1 MLYISCYTYHVMYI
15 YIYIYIYIYVY
26 IYIKCYVSAELH
38 FWFNVWVPLAAL
50 SVIILG
56 KYPFFN

>member
-1 MLYISCYTYHVMYI
+1 MLHIYISCYI
-15 YIYIYIYIYVY
+15 YIYIYTL
-26 IYIKCYVSAELH
+26 KCYVSAELH

-50 SVIILG
+50 SVNLLR